1 MSASARRSSLKR
13 ELGRD
18 ISGFMMRYGLV
29 AVALAGCASAG
40 KSGASTD
47 APPVVTPDA
56 HEFFDAGNNEVI
68 PDAPPDARIVMT
80 DAGPPPPDAA
90 CVPVAT
96 ELLAN
101 PAFDLTPVGTGWTE
115 QDIDPTYPVITS
127 APSGLPAQSAP
138 YVAWMGGITGD
149 DIGASSATDVLYADV
164 TVPAGTT
171 QLVLTGYYA
180 VATSETD
187 PTPYDTASVD
197 LLQTNGTP
205 IEAILAM
212 DNTTI
217 ATSYAQFTHT
227 FTSNVAGQ
235 TVRLRFTST
244 NDIINATSF
253 FFDTLSLQATHC
265 P

>member
-1 MSASARRSSLKR
+1 
-13 ELGRD
+13 
-18 ISGFMMRYGLV
+18 MMRYGLV

-56 HEFFDAGNNEVI
+56 HEFFDSGNIEVV
-68 PDAPPDARIVMT
+68 PDAAPDARVVMT
-80 DAGPPPPDAA
+80 DAAPPPPDA

-101 PAFDLTPVGTGWTE
+101 PAFDLSPLGTGWTE
-115 QDIDPTYPVITS
+115 QDINTSYPIVTGDTGL
-127 APSGLPAQSAP
+127 APQSAP
-138 YVAWMGGITGD
+138 YRAWMGGFAGT
-149 DIGASSATDVLYADV
+149 DIGQASATDMLYQDV

-205 IEAILAM
+205 IEPILAM
-212 DNTTI
+212 DNTTL

-244 NDIINATSF
+244 NDITNPTSF
-253 FFDTLSLQATHC
+253 YFDTLSLQATHC

>member
-1 MSASARRSSLKR
+1 
-13 ELGRD
+13 
-18 ISGFMMRYGLV
+18 MMRFGLV

-40 KSGASTD
+40 KSGASSD

-56 HEFFDAGNNEVI
+56 HEFFDGNIEVI

-80 DAGPPPPDAA
+80 DAASPDAA

-101 PAFDLTPVGTGWTE
+101 PAFDLTPVGTGWQQTP
-115 QDIDPTYPVITS
+115 IDPTYPPITS
-127 APSGLPAQSAP
+127 DGFNAQSPP
-138 YVAWMGGITGD
+138 YKDWMGGFAGT
-149 DIGASSATDVLYADV
+149 DIGAASATDQIYQDV

-171 QLVLTGYYA
+171 QLVLSGYYVVGTNENPNDA
-180 VATSETD
+180 
-187 PTPYDTASVD
+187 PYDTASVD

-205 IEAILAM
+205 IENVLSLS
-212 DNTTI
+212 NLTI
-217 ATSYAQFTHT
+217 TGSTYAQFSYT

-244 NDIINATSF
+244 NDITNATNF